1 MAYPVTFLTEEDRQ
15 ALEQKIA
22 ELAERIMRELDPQIK
37 ALKPVK
43 GVDYFTEQDINEIV
57 NLVYRAITPEKIY
70 GTGNITV
77 KVAENKE
84 YIYSDVAGLTM
95 TGAAVKC
102 HGFITFASTAPSIN
116 VSGFTASAG
125 DDITE
130 AAAGE
135 IWEFSVFPHF
145 DGSFIIWK
153 NWSED

>member
-1 MAYPVTFLTEEDRQ
+1 MDYPVTFLTEKDRQ
-15 ALEQKIA
+15 ELEQMIA
-22 ELAERIMRELDPQIK
+22 DLASRIMVELDPQIK

-43 GVDYFTEQDINEIV
+43 YEDYFTEQDINEIV

-70 GTGNITV
+70 GTDNITV
-77 KVAENKE
+77 TVEDNKE
-84 YIYSDVAGLTM
+84 YIYSSVAGLTM

-102 HGFITFASTAPSIN
+102 HGFITFADTTPSVS

-130 AAAGE
+130 AAAGQ

>member
-1 MAYPVTFLTEEDRQ
+1 MGYPVTFLTEEDRQ
-15 ALEQKIA
+15 ELEQKIA
-22 ELAERIMRELDPQIK
+22 ELAARIMRELDPQIK
-37 ALKPVK
+37 ALKPIK
-43 GVDYFTEQDINEIV
+43 GVDYFTEQDINDIV
-57 NLVYRAITPEKIY
+57 NIVVRSISPEKIY

-102 HGFITFASTAPSIN
+102 HGFITFGTTTPN
-116 VSGFTASAG
+116 VKVSEFTASAG

-130 AAAGE
+130 AAAGQ